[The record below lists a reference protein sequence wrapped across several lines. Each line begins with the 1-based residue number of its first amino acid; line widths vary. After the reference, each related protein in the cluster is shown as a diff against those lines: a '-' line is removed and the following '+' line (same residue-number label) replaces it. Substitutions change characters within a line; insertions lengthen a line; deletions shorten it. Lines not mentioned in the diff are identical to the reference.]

1 MAIKNKGFLSLGVL
15 LFILIF
21 LSIASNQRIESNLDF
36 VTVKTQSTKKHSAA
50 INFEEMIKHELEV
63 SNTDPVSLNAQ
74 INAKVVTYL
83 SKLNTENEEWFILD
97 INTKKKQ
104 KVNLLELQAITK
116 CIVLRPTPNV
126 YVKRY
131 TITNG
136 LAKNKYLGFE
146 QKTSYSKTT
155 FTFPKNYTVE
165 VVVYT

>member
-1 MAIKNKGFLSLGVL
+1 MKTKNKGFLSLGVL
-15 LFILIF
+15 LFLLIF
-21 LSIASNQRIESNLDF
+21 FSVAINDRIENNLDF
-36 VTVKTQSTKKHSAA
+36 VIVKSQSTKKHSAT
-50 INFEEMIKHELEV
+50 INFEEMIKQELLLP
-63 SNTDPVSLNAQ
+63 NTDPLTLNTQ
-74 INAKVVTYL
+74 INAKVITYL
-83 SKLNTENEEWFILD
+83 SSQDTETEDWFILD

-104 KVNLLELQAITK
+104 KVNLLELQEITK
-116 CIVLRPTPNV
+116 TIVLRPMPNV

-146 QKTSYSKTT
+146 ERTSYSKTT

>member
-1 MAIKNKGFLSLGVL
+1 MTAKNKGFLSLGVL
-15 LFILIF
+15 MFILIF

-50 INFEEMIKHELEV
+50 INFEEMIKGELEV
-63 SNTDPVSLNAQ
+63 SNTDPITLNAQ
-74 INAKVVTYL
+74 TNAKVITYL
-83 SKLNTENEEWFILD
+83 SKLNTEAEEWFILD

-116 CIVLRPTPNV
+116 CIVLRPTPNI